1 MKDNSKNRR
10 FIVIF
15 STLSLLLIFSVVG
28 FYYHDEEINFFM
40 VSMIKNRTTDNEIDT
55 SQVNFRVLSNV
66 GAREYL
72 NAEIVVPCENDGQ
85 YYELTRKMNRIKSDI
100 LLIVNQDDMEKWI
113 KERNFA
119 AIKYQYL
126 KIINL
131 HAKIP
136 VKNIYFDSLHYQ

>member
-1 MKDNSKNRR
+1 MKNNGKKKKLTL
-10 FIVIF
+10 IF
-15 STLSLLLIFSVVG
+15 LTLSMLLIFSAAG
-28 FYYHDEEINFFM
+28 FYHHKEEINFFM
-40 VSMIKNRTTDNEIDT
+40 LSIIKNKKADNEIDT
-55 SQVNFRVLSNV
+55 SQANFRVLSNV

-72 NAEIVVPCENDGQ
+72 NAEIVIPCENEDQ

-100 LLIVNQDDMEKWI
+100 LLSVNQDDMEKWI
-113 KERNFA
+113 KERNFE

-131 HAKIP
+131 HVKIP